1 MSLIIG
7 KKELYNRR
15 VEDIKKVSQIK
26 AHKIEVSE
34 ITGKRCVNRM
44 HDKAMGLIFLISI
57 GK

>member
-7 KKELYNRR
+7 RKELCNGR
-15 VEDIKKVSQIK
+15 VEDIKKVSQIE

-34 ITGKRCVNRM
+34 ITGKRCVKRM
-44 HDKAMGLIFLISI
+44 HDKAMVYIFLISI

>member
-7 KKELYNRR
+7 RKELCNRR
-15 VEDIKKVSQIK
+15 VEDIKKVSQIE

-44 HDKAMGLIFLISI
+44 YNKAMG
-57 GK
+57 